1 MTEVEFKAFCE
12 RHMSKSGR
20 LVAARLQ
27 AALALLERV
36 RDHQI
41 FDLWDHKPRG
51 SSGLESHETF
61 GDRAHDRYKI
71 DAINKNHGRRS
82 SNLDEWGQPLLDHIR
97 LASAGLSTVSA
108 CDRVQQ
114 MFADKLREILEL
126 EPLRAR
132 MNARTAESVI
142 ADILQQADERGK
154 VGVVAQYL
162 VGAKLQLR
170 FPGQDIQREAYNK
183 GDRKKRGDPHARL
196 ADFEVAEAVIEV
208 ALGTPDE
215 KHLDQVMDILET
227 SSSEVWLLVRAARLG
242 AWQSELAALNAP
254 MRQRVVVVGVESF
267 VGQNVTEL
275 GGFSSKGKHDQLL
288 ALFKLYNEQW
298 IERLG
303 PASLRIDAG
312 PPVQASEGGV
322 PRSRV

>member
-1 MTEVEFKAFCE
+1 MPRTRQPQPRARTHEDFAAITITVVVERARVDE
-12 RHMSKSGR
+12 AMRAAADTAANISGAVSTQVSP
-20 LVAARLQ
+20 VAHYL
-27 AALALLERV
+27 
-36 RDHQI
+36 
-41 FDLWDHKPRG
+41 
-51 SSGLESHETF
+51 
-61 GDRAHDRYKI
+61 DRAHW
-71 DAINKNHGRRS
+71 
-82 SNLDEWGQPLLDHIR
+82 LDNIR
-97 LASAGLSTVSA
+97 LASVGSSTAST
-108 CDRVQQ
+108 CSRVQQ

-142 ADILQQADERGK
+142 ADVLQQADERGK